1 MPTTEISKI
10 ALLILGALVHAAFVV
25 IGIYVAI
32 NTRITRL
39 EVKVDLMWNNVKEV
53 LRRNGMDLKEGP

>member
-1 MPTTEISKI
+1 MGGSQTSHLI
-10 ALLILGALVHAAFVV
+10 LYILGAFIHAGFVV

-53 LRRNGMDLKEGP
+53 LRRNGMELKDGP

>member
-1 MPTTEISKI
+1 MTMNQIMV
-10 ALLILGALVHAAFVV
+10 LLLGGLIHAAFVV

-53 LRRNGMDLKEGP
+53 LRRNGIDLRGHGP

>member
-1 MPTTEISKI
+1 MTSHQITIV
-10 ALLILGALVHAAFVV
+10 LLGALVHAAFVV

-39 EVKVDLMWNNVKEV
+39 EVKVDLMWANVRNV
-53 LRRNGMDLKEGP
+53 LRKNGINIQDHGP